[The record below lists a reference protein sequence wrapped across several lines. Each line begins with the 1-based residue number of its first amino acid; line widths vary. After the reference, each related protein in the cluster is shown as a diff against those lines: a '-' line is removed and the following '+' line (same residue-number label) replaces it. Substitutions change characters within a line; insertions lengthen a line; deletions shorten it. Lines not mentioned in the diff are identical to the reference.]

1 MKINTKKIVLMAMF
15 IALSFVGSYIK
26 IPSPLGTIAFDS
38 TAGYLAGLVF
48 GGVTGGL
55 IGFLGHILT
64 SATAGFPLSLPVHLI
79 VAIMMFISVY
89 LYGIAYNK
97 TNIFIGAFVGILL
110 NGIVSPFTLLIFPQ
124 FGWPFFLGVAPFL
137 LVASA
142 LNVILSALVFIPL
155 KNTIFNEE
163 RV

>member
-155 KNTIFNEE
+155 KNTIFNEQ

>member
-1 MKINTKKIVLMAMF
+1 MKNNTKKLVLMAMF

-64 SATAGFPLSLPVHLI
+64 SATAGFPLSLPVHLL

-89 LYGIAYNK
+89 LYGITYNK

-142 LNVILSALVFIPL
+142 LNVILSAIVFIPL
-155 KNTIFNEE
+155 KNTIFNEQ

>member
-137 LVASA
+137 LIASA

-155 KNTIFNEE
+155 KNTIFNEQ